1 MSCFS
6 PVRVIVIDGLL
17 PVPTVKVTGASSSG
31 EVTPKVVV
39 VLLNTQVTLVNSM
52 RIESYEPEESVP
64 EPRALVAFSTE
75 SRSNVWVLLD
85 IKLQPDVDWPAG

>member
-6 PVRVIVIDGLL
+6 PVKVIVIDGLL
-17 PVPTVKVTGASSSG
+17 PVPTVKFTGASSSG

-52 RIESYEPEESVP
+52 RTESYEPEESIP
-64 EPRALVAFSTE
+64 EPSSFVVFSIE
-75 SRSNVWVLLD
+75 RRSIV
-85 IKLQPDVDWPAG
+85 